1 MTRQKTLLAALVP
14 VAFVAGS
21 QLSAQEMR
29 PEETEVW
36 EPVPPVVTPGHDGA
50 PPSDAIVLFDG
61 TDLSLWET
69 MDDADAGWRVADG
82 VMTVVPGAGDIRTR
96 QAFGDIQL
104 HVEWRTPVVVKSE
117 DQGRGNSGVY
127 LMERYE
133 IQVLDSYNNITY
145 PNGQAGAIYKQ
156 YIPQVNVSR
165 PPGEW
170 QSYDVIFTTPRFG
183 EDSTVVTPAY
193 MTVFHNGVLIHNHVE
208 IQGLTLYIGLPYYDV
223 HRDREPLML
232 QDHGNLVSYRNI
244 WVRPIHE
251 P

>member
-1 MTRQKTLLAALVP
+1 
-14 VAFVAGS
+14 
-21 QLSAQEMR
+21 
-29 PEETEVW
+29 
-36 EPVPPVVTPGHDGA
+36 
-50 PPSDAIVLFDG
+50 VLFDG
-61 TDLSLWET
+61 TDLSQWET
-69 MDDADAGWRVADG
+69 MDGADAGWHVEDG
-82 VMTVVPGAGDIRTR
+82 VMTVVPGTGDIRTR
-96 QAFGDIQL
+96 EGFGDIQL
-104 HVEWRTPVVVKSE
+104 HVEWRTPAVVESE

-156 YIPQVNVSR
+156 YIPEVNVSR

-170 QSYDVIFTTPRFG
+170 QSYDVIFTAPRFG

-208 IQGLTLYIGLPYYDV
+208 IQGLTLYIGLPYYEV
-223 HRDREPLML
+223 HGEREPLML
-232 QDHGNLVSYRNI
+232 QDHGNLVRYRNI
-244 WVRPIHE
+244 WVRPIQK